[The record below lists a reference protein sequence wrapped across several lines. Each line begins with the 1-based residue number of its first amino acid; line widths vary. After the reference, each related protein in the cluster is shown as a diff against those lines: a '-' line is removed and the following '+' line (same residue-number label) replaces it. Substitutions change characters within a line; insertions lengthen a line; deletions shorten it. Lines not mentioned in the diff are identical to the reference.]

1 MADRVR
7 AAGVADSPRSGTAT
21 VRSVFVDP
29 AVARRGIASALMEH
43 IERDAGCHGVRVLRL
58 MSTLSG
64 LTFYTRLG
72 WRAEGE
78 KAIALPNGLRLR
90 CMSMAKLI
98 AVEPK
103 RQTEAV
109 GERMLERG

>member
-1 MADRVR
+1 
-7 AAGVADSPRSGTAT
+7 
-21 VRSVFVDP
+21 
-29 AVARRGIASALMEH
+29 
-43 IERDAGCHGVRVLRL
+43 LRL

-78 KAIALPNGLRLR
+78 KAIALPGGLCLR
-90 CMSMAKLI
+90 CMSMAKPITAL
-98 AVEPK
+98 PK

-109 GERMLERG
+109 EERILEEG